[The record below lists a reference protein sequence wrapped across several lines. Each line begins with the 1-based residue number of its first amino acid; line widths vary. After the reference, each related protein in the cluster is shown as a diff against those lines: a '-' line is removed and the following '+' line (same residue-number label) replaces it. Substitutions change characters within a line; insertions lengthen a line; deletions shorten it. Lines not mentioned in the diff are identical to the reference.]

1 VGSWKAARQP
11 SHLNDVVTRLTK
23 KEKVKAGRLV
33 SESGPGGGVKH
44 ARSATHTETPM
55 KIPSILLTMALL
67 CFTVSAGDFQLQLK
81 TRTVYIVPM
90 ANGLNSHIA
99 SRLTS
104 SGVVRVVLEPESA
117 EAVLTDRVDEAFW
130 AWSTMHYKAA
140 GKNSNVA
147 LRDDDR
153 FRFEHLSIGPYR
165 GTLFLVD
172 PRNGLILWSV
182 YEPTPNTAS
191 NALDLAAAHIA
202 ASLKKSLVSK

>member
-1 VGSWKAARQP
+1 MRILS
-11 SHLNDVVTRLTK
+11 TFLT
-23 KEKVKAGRLV
+23 A
-33 SESGPGGGVKH
+33 
-44 ARSATHTETPM
+44 
-55 KIPSILLTMALL
+55 ALL
-67 CFTVSAGDFQLQLK
+67 CLSVSAGDLQLRLK

-140 GKNSNVA
+140 GKNSNVT
-147 LRDDDR
+147 LHDDDPL
-153 FRFEHLSIGPYR
+153 RFEHLSRGSYR

-172 PRNGLILWSV
+172 PRDGLVLWSL
-182 YEPTPNTAS
+182 YEPTPNTNS
-191 NALDLAAAHIA
+191 NALELAAAHIA
-202 ASLKKSLVSK
+202 ASLKKSLISK

>member
-1 VGSWKAARQP
+1 M
-11 SHLNDVVTRLTK
+11 
-23 KEKVKAGRLV
+23 
-33 SESGPGGGVKH
+33 
-44 ARSATHTETPM
+44 PM
-55 KIPSILLTMALL
+55 KIPSTFLTVALL
-67 CFTVSAGDFQLQLK
+67 CSTVSARDFQLQLK

-104 SGVVRVVLEPESA
+104 SGVVWVMLEPDSA

-140 GKNSNVA
+140 GRNANIA
-147 LRDDDR
+147 LHDDDPV
-153 FRFEHLSIGPYR
+153 RFEHLSMGPYR

-172 PRNGLILWSV
+172 PRNGLILWSM
-182 YEPTPNTAS
+182 YEPTPNTTS

-202 ASLKKSLVSK
+202 ASLKKSLISK